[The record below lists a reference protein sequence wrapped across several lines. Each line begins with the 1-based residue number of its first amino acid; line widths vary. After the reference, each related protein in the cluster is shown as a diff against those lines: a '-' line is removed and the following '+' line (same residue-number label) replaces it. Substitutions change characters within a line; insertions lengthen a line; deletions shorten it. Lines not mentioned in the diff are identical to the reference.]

1 MSSRADL
8 VRRRLQE
15 SLEVLAA
22 LRAGGKVLFFGNGG
36 SAADAQHLAAELV
49 GRFAI
54 ERAPLPAVALTVN
67 TSSLTA
73 IANDY
78 AFDEV
83 FARQVLALAAPHD
96 VAVALSTSGR
106 SPNVIRGVQAAR
118 SKRLVTVGLT
128 GQDGGALK
136 ENVDYCVCV
145 PSTVTERIQE
155 CHILVGHI
163 PCEIVED
170 ELAGGAPAPG
180 GRQRPDAPAPGRAS
194 PTDDVRR

>member
-1 MSSRADL
+1 MSSRTDL

-15 SLEVLAA
+15 SLEVKQALRSEVPRIVEVAEALLAA
-22 LRAGGKVLFFGNGG
+22 LGAGGKVLFFGNGG

-49 GRFAI
+49 GRFEL
-54 ERAPLPAVALTVN
+54 ERAPFPAVALTVN

-78 AFDEV
+78 AFDDV
-83 FARQVLALAAPHD
+83 FARQILALGSPRD

-118 SKRLVTVGLT
+118 SKGLVTVALT

-145 PSTVTERIQE
+145 PSTVTSRIQE
-155 CHILVGHI
+155 CHILIGHI
-163 PCEIVED
+163 LCEILEA
-170 ELAGGAPAPG
+170 EL
-180 GRQRPDAPAPGRAS
+180 
-194 PTDDVRR
+194 TT

>member
-15 SLEVLAA
+15 SLEVKQALSAEVPRIVEVADALLAA
-22 LRAGGKVLFFGNGG
+22 LRAGGKALFFGNGG
-36 SAADAQHLAAELV
+36 SAADAQHLTAELV
-49 GRFAI
+49 GRFAR

-78 AFDEV
+78 RFDEV
-83 FARQVLALAAPHD
+83 FARQILAIGSPPD

-106 SPNVIRGVQAAR
+106 SPNVVRGLQAAR
-118 SKRLVTVGLT
+118 SRGLVTVALT
-128 GQDGGALK
+128 GQDGGELK

-145 PSTVTERIQE
+145 PSTVTPRIQE
-155 CHILVGHI
+155 CHVLIGHI
-163 PCEIVED
+163 LCEILEA
-170 ELAGGAPAPG
+170 ELGGMTPASGP
-180 GRQRPDAPAPGRAS
+180 R
-194 PTDDVRR
+194 

>member
-15 SLEVLAA
+15 SLEVKQALSAEVPRIVEVADALLAA
-22 LRAGGKVLFFGNGG
+22 LRAGGKALFFGNGG
-36 SAADAQHLAAELV
+36 SAADAQHLTAELV
-49 GRFAI
+49 GRFAR

-78 AFDEV
+78 GFDEV
-83 FARQVLALAAPHD
+83 FARQILAIGSPPD

-106 SPNVIRGVQAAR
+106 SPNVVRGLQAAR
-118 SKRLVTVGLT
+118 SRGLVTVGLT
-128 GQDGGALK
+128 GQDGGELK

-145 PSTVTERIQE
+145 PSTVTPRIQE
-155 CHILVGHI
+155 CHVLIGHI
-163 PCEIVED
+163 LCEILEA
-170 ELAGGAPAPG
+170 ELAS
-180 GRQRPDAPAPGRAS
+180 PDADPA
-194 PTDDVRR
+194 

>member
-1 MSSRADL
+1 MSSRTDL

-15 SLEVLAA
+15 SLEVKQALRSEVPRIVEVAEALLAA
-22 LRAGGKVLFFGNGG
+22 LDAGGKVLFFGNGG

-49 GRFAI
+49 GRFEL
-54 ERAPLPAVALTVN
+54 ERAPFPAVALTVN

-78 AFDEV
+78 AFDDV
-83 FARQVLALAAPHD
+83 FARQILALGSPRD

-118 SKRLVTVGLT
+118 SKGLVTVALT

-145 PSTVTERIQE
+145 PSTVTSRIQE
-155 CHILVGHI
+155 CHILIGHI
-163 PCEIVED
+163 LCEILEA
-170 ELAGGAPAPG
+170 EL
-180 GRQRPDAPAPGRAS
+180 
-194 PTDDVRR
+194 TT

>member
-15 SLEVLAA
+15 SLEVKQALSAEVPRIVEVADALLAA
-22 LRAGGKVLFFGNGG
+22 LRAGGKALFFGNGG
-36 SAADAQHLAAELV
+36 SAADAQHLTAELV
-49 GRFAI
+49 GRFAR

-78 AFDEV
+78 GFDEV
-83 FARQVLALAAPHD
+83 FARQILAIGSPPD

-106 SPNVIRGVQAAR
+106 SPNVVRGLQAAR
-118 SKRLVTVGLT
+118 SRGLVTVALT
-128 GQDGGALK
+128 GQDGGELK

-145 PSTVTERIQE
+145 PSTVTPRIQE
-155 CHILVGHI
+155 CHVLIGHI
-163 PCEIVED
+163 LCEILEA
-170 ELAGGAPAPG
+170 ELGGMTPASGP
-180 GRQRPDAPAPGRAS
+180 R
-194 PTDDVRR
+194 

>member
-15 SLEVLAA
+15 SLEVQGALRAEVPRILEVAEALLAA

-49 GRFAI
+49 GRFAL
-54 ERAPLPAVALTVN
+54 ERAPLAAVALTVN

-118 SKRLVTVGLT
+118 SRGLATVGLT
-128 GQDGGALK
+128 GQDGGLLK
-136 ENVDYCVCV
+136 EHVDYCLCA
-145 PSTVTERIQE
+145 PSTVTSRIQE
-155 CHILVGHI
+155 CHLLMGHI
-163 PCEIVED
+163 LCEIVEA
-170 ELAGGAPAPG
+170 ELAGRAPES
-180 GRQRPDAPAPGRAS
+180 R
-194 PTDDVRR
+194 